1 MDIKAIGQFIRTM
14 RKTNK
19 LTQADLAEKLCISSQ
34 AVSKWENGESLP
46 DTMLL
51 IDLSKVLNVSIDL
64 ILNAGCPS
72 LPKKE
77 KFEVLNVPKAF
88 EAIKLVKTYLGED
101 SLFYIGMVKGISQIM
116 NFDFEEALE
125 KHINILYK
133 EAIISVLNQ
142 GYYVEKEEVEQ
153 IFNDNYKTYE
163 FIKSY
168 DNKYWKDVYEKY
180 KDRYTETSF
189 WRLYTGL
196 SYKLIRPEIFTEE
209 TSLV

>member
-168 DNKYWKDVYEKY
+168 DNKYWKDVYEFNLNKR
-180 KDRYTETSF
+180 K
-189 WRLYTGL
+189 
-196 SYKLIRPEIFTEE
+196 
-209 TSLV
+209 